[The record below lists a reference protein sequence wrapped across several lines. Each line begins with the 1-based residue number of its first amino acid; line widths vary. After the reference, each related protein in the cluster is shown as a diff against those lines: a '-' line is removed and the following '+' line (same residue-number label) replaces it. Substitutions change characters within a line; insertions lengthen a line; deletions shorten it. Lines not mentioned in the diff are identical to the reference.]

1 MAKVSIITASYNYE
15 NYIKET
21 IESVI
26 AQTFKDWEMI
36 VVDDGSKDNS
46 VEVIK
51 SYAAKDERVKL
62 FQHENGV
69 NKGLAETLK
78 AGISHASG
86 EWVAFV
92 ESDDTL
98 KPDYLE
104 KKLAVAEKNPEV
116 GLIFNALDMFGEP
129 EVIDNYGKYFSQQQT
144 ILQKQNFPCR
154 LLKSFQKEK
163 INLIPTFS
171 VVMVRRELMLGLD
184 YNCPI
189 RPYLDK
195 FLWWQLASEVMMYYC
210 PEKLSNWRMHK
221 SSYVNSTGYDRENI
235 FAMKFKRN
243 QFLFNDCRFR
253 KIMLYW
259 KYYRQNIFRIK
270 LKERFICLFGIHIK
284 W

>member
-15 NYIKET
+15 DYIRET

-26 AQTFKDWEMI
+26 AQTFEDWEMI

-51 SYAAKDERVKL
+51 SYAAKDARIKL
-62 FQHENGV
+62 LQHENGL
-69 NKGLAETLK
+69 NKGLAETLIT
-78 AGISHASG
+78 GIRHASG

-92 ESDDTL
+92 ESDDTV

-104 KKLAVAEKNPEV
+104 KKMAVAEKNPES
-116 GLIFNALDMFGEP
+116 GLIFNALDMFGDQ
-129 EVIDNYGKYFSQQQT
+129 EVISKYDKYFSQQQS
-144 ILQKQNFPCR
+144 ILQKLKFPCN
-154 LLKSFQKEK
+154 LLKSFREEK

-171 VVMVRRELMLGLD
+171 VVMVRRELVLELD

-195 FLWWQLASEVMMYYC
+195 FLWWQLAPGTMMYYC

-221 SSYVNSTGYDRENI
+221 GSYVNATANDRKKILE
-235 FAMKFKRN
+235 MKLKRN
-243 QFLFNDCRFR
+243 QFLCNDCWFR
-253 KIMLYW
+253 KAMLYCN
-259 KYYRQNIFRIK
+259 YFRQNIFRIK
-270 LKERFICLFGIHIK
+270 LKERFICLFGLCIK

>member
-1 MAKVSIITASYNYE
+1 MAKVSIVTASYNYE

-26 AQTFKDWEMI
+26 AQTFEDWEMI

-51 SYAAKDERVKL
+51 SYAAKDERIKL
-62 FQHENGV
+62 VQHENGV
-69 NKGLAETLK
+69 NRGLAETLK
-78 AGISHASG
+78 AGIDHASG

-116 GLIFNALDMFGEP
+116 GLIFNAPDMFGDQD
-129 EVIDNYGKYFSQQQT
+129 VIGKYGKYFDHQQS
-144 ILQKQNFPCR
+144 ILHKLTFPCN
-154 LLKSFQKEK
+154 LHKSFQKEK
-163 INLIPTFS
+163 INLIPTYS
-171 VVMVRRELMLGLD
+171 VVMVRRELMDGLD
-184 YNCPI
+184 YDCPI

-195 FLWWQLASEVMMYYC
+195 FLWWQLASAVMMYYC

-221 SSYVNSTGYDRENI
+221 SSYVNKTRYDRKNI
-235 FAMKFKRN
+235 FLMDFKRN
-243 QFLFNDCRFR
+243 QFLYNDCWFR
-253 KIMLYW
+253 KAMLYC
-259 KYYRQNIFRIK
+259 KYYRQSILRIK
-270 LKERFICLFGIHIK
+270 LKDRFICLFGIQIK